1 MSNHASLQQES
12 AAFIAFFTTF
22 TLSKPVNS
30 VEDFADGAVLFDVLS
45 VVDTQYFRAPSRPAT
60 QSADSWILRFN
71 SLKRLYRLLTQ
82 YLVDVLRQP
91 TTSLEVPD
99 LQAIAKE
106 HNAPETL
113 RLCRLALAVAVQT
126 AKNKDIIA
134 RIQGL
139 KEVYQSALMRA
150 IEEVMSSL
158 LPVDSNSMTGE
169 IMTDDDHFYQ
179 IQSERSR
186 LSIEKDALEK
196 AYQNLLE
203 EHRTTQNGLDE
214 ATAEKL
220 DARAQLKEMK
230 QRVED
235 DRKDR
240 ADEYLKAEIDRL
252 RTALQKS
259 EDNLAVTENDLDKR
273 TTSVNELTRRR
284 KVGELQVKADEA
296 VKLKDKV
303 DEYRH
308 AADKLAKTENVMGKY
323 KKKLEES
330 ADLRRTVKALEE
342 QNASLVD
349 KNASLEEEYRK
360 VAAFK
365 PLMESY
371 KTQVTDL
378 ETKGSSKQKDID
390 TLTFEV
396 NQLKTK
402 MKIIAEERTKDAE
415 ALELYQERVR
425 ELELSSSRSIP
436 TKSTARISI
445 ARTMSEAMNQIIDGE
460 PPATP
465 ILGQDGEDQDD
476 DEGGLQGEL
485 DDAISGRTMTDLKLQ
500 IRQLMRDLEAAKSN
514 QGEASRVLVLENL
527 LDDANRMKA
536 RYEADYLSEHREKL
550 VLQNELEEIR
560 GGKST
565 GDSSEVVIAVRQ
577 RLNETVEQLE
587 VLQKKHAELEVN
599 SDRISRDLTIAKSDL
614 NLVNKDQLDILASLR
629 ESVNEDKAGLESEL
643 NILQG
648 QLRDLKDKNRMQLE
662 QINSLL
668 MEKVDLQSESIGHR
682 EKMLEREK
690 TFGDLRAVISGK
702 GLPDEAKAKLLA
714 MHEDNVNL
722 AETLKTTQ
730 QKLAKTRQFIQT
742 QEKHYQEQQSKS
754 ALSSSA
760 SISKEVEEAFRLQ
773 IKELEKTLAKRK
785 RETEDCHVRYRQE
798 QQLMLSAIHELGN
811 QRALELLGKQ
821 KHPHNQRPQPS
832 SWLGQQRRQFAPTLA
847 SSLVATPKPTIVGDL
862 HTYLLEKDARD
873 AATRGEARQFR
884 TSEQQKRLSRR
895 PRECFMKDFTAVG
908 RPLVLGAVLALA
920 AVEKAEAADAAFT
933 RENPQP
939 IFDTWGEHTH
949 EVKWLQK
956 NIIYGASSK
965 RRW

>member
-273 TTSVNELTRRR
+273 TTSVNELTRR
-284 KVGELQVKADEA
+284 VGELQVKADEA

-303 DEYRH
+303 DELSTKRDLGIEILPTCICGRYRH

-445 ARTMSEAMNQIIDGE
+445 ARTMSEAVNQIIDGE

-536 RYEADYLSEHREKL
+536 RYEADYLSEHRE
-550 VLQNELEEIR
+550 N
-560 GGKST
+560 
-565 GDSSEVVIAVRQ
+565 
-577 RLNETVEQLE
+577 
-587 VLQKKHAELEVN
+587 
-599 SDRISRDLTIAKSDL
+599 DRISRDLTIAKSDL

-832 SWLGQQRRQFAPTLA
+832 SWLGQQRRQFAPTL
-847 SSLVATPKPTIVGDL
+847 V
-862 HTYLLEKDARD
+862 RD
-873 AATRGEARQFR
+873 
-884 TSEQQKRLSRR
+884 
-895 PRECFMKDFTAVG
+895 V
-908 RPLVLGAVLALA
+908 
-920 AVEKAEAADAAFT
+920 
-933 RENPQP
+933 
-939 IFDTWGEHTH
+939 
-949 EVKWLQK
+949 
-956 NIIYGASSK
+956 
-965 RRW
+965 